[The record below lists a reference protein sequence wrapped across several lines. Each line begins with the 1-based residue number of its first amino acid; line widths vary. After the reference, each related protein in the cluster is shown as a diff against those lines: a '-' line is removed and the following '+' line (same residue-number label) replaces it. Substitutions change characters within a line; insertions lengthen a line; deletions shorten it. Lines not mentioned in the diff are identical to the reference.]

1 MPVVPSVATRVAVL
15 FAALSLACSPN
26 SQGQTG
32 AAPDARQAE
41 PVACTMMF
49 AMIGVRV
56 ADSALRPVS
65 GVEVTVTR
73 RRTGETRSIAPTD
86 TGDVGAFVIADD
98 SMREQIAA
106 EGEAFEV
113 RARAG
118 GRQAAARYMIGLTE
132 GRCHVTKLSGPDT
145 LVLQ

>member
-1 MPVVPSVATRVAVL
+1 
-15 FAALSLACSPN
+15 
-26 SQGQTG
+26 
-32 AAPDARQAE
+32 
-41 PVACTMMF
+41 MMF

-65 GVEVTVTR
+65 GAEVTVTR
-73 RRTGETRSIAPTD
+73 RRTGETRSVAPTD
-86 TGDVGAFVIADD
+86 VGDVGAYIIADD
-98 SMREQIAA
+98 SMREQVAA